1 MPVAMPLH
9 ELASTLQQKKKK
21 KKKKK
26 KKSQKHPKP
35 QRGMSKEHAPRHLLE
50 DGGKSCWRW

>member
-9 ELASTLQQKKKK
+9 ELASTLQ
-21 KKKKK
+21 KKK
-26 KKSQKHPKP
+26 KKSQKQPKP
-35 QRGMSKEHAPRHLLE
+35 QRGMLKEHAPRHLLE

>member
-9 ELASTLQQKKKK
+9 ELASTLQKKKK
-21 KKKKK
+21 KK
-26 KKSQKHPKP
+26 
-35 QRGMSKEHAPRHLLE
+35 MSEATEASKRDVEGTCQESPRHLLE